1 MAMVLYPSVQRKAQ
15 AELDAVVGPHRLPD
29 FSDMKYLPY
38 IVAVTKELLR
48 WKLVTP
54 LAVPHLT
61 TESDEYRGY
70 FIPKGSIVMG
80 VRSTLLC
87 ISELKLTMLDP

>member
-1 MAMVLYPSVQRKAQ
+1 MAMVLYPSVQKKAQ

-29 FSDMKYLPY
+29 FADEKYLPY

-48 WKLVTP
+48 WKMVTP

-61 TESDEYRGY
+61 TEDDEYRGY
-70 FIPKGSIVMG
+70 FIPKGSVVLG
-80 VRSTLLC
+80 VRR
-87 ISELKLTMLDP
+87 DPTSSRWFLVCQSHG